1 VAKRNAEKFGAAD
14 RITFLQQDFLVSHP
28 SPPNSQLSSLTSSP
42 ISAPAPSPS
51 AYPLTLNAYHFIIS
65 NPPYILTCE
74 LSRLM
79 PDVRNF
85 EPIAALDGGEDG
97 LKYIRALIEHAP
109 SMLAVGGCLVM
120 EIGFDQKE
128 KVLKL
133 VNALPAGRGF
143 KEAKVIPDQ
152 FGKDRVLVGKKVL

>member
-1 VAKRNAEKFGAAD
+1 
-14 RITFLQQDFLVSHP
+14 
-28 SPPNSQLSSLTSSP
+28 
-42 ISAPAPSPS
+42 
-51 AYPLTLNAYHFIIS
+51 
-65 NPPYILTCE
+65 
-74 LSRLM
+74 
-79 PDVRNF
+79 
-85 EPIAALDGGEDG
+85 
-97 LKYIRALIEHAP
+97 
-109 SMLAVGGCLVM
+109 MLAVGGCLVM